1 MKIKI
6 LVLLTVIAVL
16 LGGMAG
22 SYIALTRAAPSIE
35 ELKEFGSLTGTKIYS
50 DDDDLIGELKI
61 EKGIFVP
68 VDKIPKNLVNAIV
81 AVEDSRFWK
90 HKGIDYLA
98 IARAL
103 IKDLAHGSL
112 KEGGSTITQQL
123 AKVVFLSPKKTVK
136 RKLLEAALALKIE
149 RNLTKKEILELYL
162 NKIYFGHG
170 AYGVEMASRI
180 YFGKSVQDLNLA
192 EASMIASL
200 VKAPTYYSP
209 YNDLAKAKTRQQ
221 VVLARMVEE
230 GYISQSQKEMASRQ
244 PLYLSS
250 RKKGMEVYSYFIE
263 YIRKYLEDKYGAD
276 TVYREGLRV
285 YTTLNE
291 EMQISAVNAIR
302 SGLRDVDKRR
312 GWRGPVEHKPG
323 VDVEKEL
330 KTNEISTPVIV
341 NPGDVYS
348 GLVLKVSDKEAVVK
362 TRGVIG
368 KLPLSEALWASRVL
382 DPKKAS
388 AKIIK
393 NFTLSG
399 ILTPGDVIKVSIRSI
414 QKNKVNLALEQEP
427 EIEGALI
434 AIEPH
439 TGFIRAMVGGYD
451 FVKSSFNRALYA
463 ERQPGSSFKPVIYA
477 AAMDNGY
484 TPASIIN
491 DEPVTYM
498 GGPGGEW
505 TPENHDHKYYGLTR
519 LREALAYSRNVV
531 TVKLVESIGI
541 DTLRTYAKLA
551 GFSGEMPRNLSI
563 ALGSFNVTPFELATI
578 YNVFA
583 SNGMRVKPRG
593 IKYITDAKGRI
604 VESNEPRPEQVISPQ
619 TSFLITS
626 MMEDVIQHGTGWRAR
641 ALGFP
646 VAGKTGTTN
655 DYKDAWFAGYS
666 SNLVACVWVGFDN
679 FRTLG
684 PRETGARAASPIWV
698 EFMNNASKGKAEP
711 FVQPDGIV
719 SYFID
724 PKTGLLSPEDS
735 GIREYFREG
744 TEPRQYAPY
753 RSIWEMRDPTQF
765 NFD

>member
-6 LVLLTVIAVL
+6 LVLFTFLSVL
-16 LGGMAG
+16 LGGAAG
-22 SYIALTRAAPSIE
+22 SYIALTHATPSIE
-35 ELKEFGSLTGTKIYS
+35 ELRQFKSLSGTKIYS
-50 DDDDLIGELKI
+50 DDDTLIGELKI

-68 VDKIPKNLVNAIV
+68 VEKIPKDLINAII

-90 HKGIDYLA
+90 HKGIDYFA
-98 IARAL
+98 ISRAL
-103 IKDLAHGSL
+103 LKDIIHGSL

-123 AKVVFLSPKKTVK
+123 AKVVFLSPKKTIR
-136 RKLLEAALALKIE
+136 RKLLEASLALKIE
-149 RNLTKKEILELYL
+149 KNLTKKEILELYL
-162 NKIYFGHG
+162 NKVYFGHG
-170 AYGVEMASRI
+170 AYGVEMASRT

-221 VVLARMVEE
+221 VVLSRMVEE
-230 GYISQSQKEMASRQ
+230 GYISQSQKKMASGQ

-250 RKKGMEVYSYFIE
+250 RRKGMEAYSYFLE
-263 YIRKYLEDKYGAD
+263 YIRKYLEDRYGAD
-276 TVYREGLRV
+276 TVYKAGLRV
-285 YTTLNE
+285 HTTLDR

-302 SGLRDVDKRR
+302 SGLRDIDKRR
-312 GWRGPVEHKPG
+312 GWRGPVEHKSG
-323 VDVEKEL
+323 IDVEKEL
-330 KTNEISTPVIV
+330 RTNELSTPVVV
-341 NPGDVYS
+341 NPGDVHS

-362 TRGVIG
+362 TRGVVG
-368 KLPLSEALWASRVL
+368 KLPLSEARWASRVL
-382 DPKKAS
+382 DPQKDS
-388 AKIIK
+388 AKTLK
-393 NFTLSG
+393 NFTLSK
-399 ILTPGDVIKVSIRSI
+399 ILTPGDVIKVSIKRI
-414 QKNKVNLALEQEP
+414 QKNKVSLALEQEP
-427 EIEGALI
+427 EIEGALV
-434 AIEPH
+434 AVEPN

-451 FVKSSFNRALYA
+451 FIKSGFNRALYA
-463 ERQPGSSFKPVIYA
+463 ERQPGSAFKPVIYA

-484 TPASIIN
+484 TPASVIN

-498 GGPGGEW
+498 GGPDGEW
-505 TPENHDHKYYGLTR
+505 TPENYDHKYYGLTR
-519 LREALAYSRNVV
+519 LREALVYSRNVV
-531 TVKLVESIGI
+531 TVKLVESMGI

-551 GFSGEMPRNLSI
+551 GYSGEMPRNLSI
-563 ALGSFNVTPFELATI
+563 ALGSFNVTPIELASI

-583 SNGMRVKPRG
+583 SGGMRIKPAG
-593 IKYITDAKGRI
+593 VKYITDAKGRV
-604 VESNEPRPEQVISPQ
+604 VESNEPAPEQAISPQ
-619 TSFLITS
+619 TAFLVTS
-626 MMEDVIQHGTGWRAR
+626 MMEDVVQQGTGWRAR

-655 DYKDAWFAGYS
+655 EYKDAWFVGYS
-666 SNLVACVWVGFDN
+666 SSLVACVWVGYDN

-684 PRETGARAASPIWV
+684 PRETGARAASPVWV
-698 EFMNNASKGKAEP
+698 EFMNNAVKGKAEP
-711 FVQPDGIV
+711 FAQPEGIV

-753 RSIWEMRDPTQF
+753 KSIWEVRDPSRF